1 MEIEKELNDM
11 ILEIEEK
18 KDNNIKLEEEN
29 KIIDKDLTPDGLPTI
44 EKQLRDLD
52 LLDKEMEEKN
62 KDKEI
67 EIYKREMTQRVK
79 CLCLNK
85 LNKSIFV
92 NTLTLKEK
100 ERKKLKELMSEYNDI
115 PCEEIIKEFN
125 ITVGE
130 MLDDMEE
137 KDYSKLPVY
146 QI

>member
-1 MEIEKELNDM
+1 
-11 ILEIEEK
+11 
-18 KDNNIKLEEEN
+18 
-29 KIIDKDLTPDGLPTI
+29 
-44 EKQLRDLD
+44 
-52 LLDKEMEEKN
+52 
-62 KDKEI
+62 
-67 EIYKREMTQRVK
+67 MTQRVK

-85 LNKSIFV
+85 INKSIFV